1 LPSLNNIFAKIDQ
14 FQTIEEKTQKTSLAY
29 LIVFLQGHK
38 ISFYSKLQFKKNNS
52 DNTLQFSIGFENLE
66 KIVVKSSNA
75 MCVHQNL
82 INMFCCKC
90 IHLVEDGQ
98 TPKLLDYGYV
108 QFDMQLWSL
117 QGTRCTVQWKNP
129 HHTSHK
135 IVYFNEFIANAL
147 RDNMGMIIFDL

>member
-1 LPSLNNIFAKIDQ
+1 
-14 FQTIEEKTQKTSLAY
+14 
-29 LIVFLQGHK
+29 
-38 ISFYSKLQFKKNNS
+38 
-52 DNTLQFSIGFENLE
+52 
-66 KIVVKSSNA
+66 

-82 INMFCCKC
+82 IHMFCCKC

-147 RDNMGMIIFDL
+147 LDSMGMIIFDL